1 MVIGGILKC
10 MYSGI
15 LLLIKF
21 INLVKSDVE
30 VVLLFSFSR
39 VDTDVKYSFSL
50 FAISRESVICSLS
63 MLSSVG
69 KELVDIL
76 GLFAVRRCC
85 QIAFVSLRFVTDSE
99 KCLRLAFRIKFFCHV
114 SVSFVIGPI
123 IFAFAVIS
131 IFSGFHNFWRKP
143 VRQTFGFYSSGFDW
157 RMPI

>member
-1 MVIGGILKC
+1 MYLFRNFVI
-10 MYSGI
+10 
-15 LLLIKF
+15 IKF
-21 INLVKSDVE
+21 MNLVKSDVE

-85 QIAFVSLRFVTDSE
+85 QIAFVSLKFVTDSE
-99 KCLRLAFRIKFFCHV
+99 KCLRLAFRIKFFLSCFCIV
-114 SVSFVIGPI
+114 CSRSNYFCSCCYLY
-123 IFAFAVIS
+123 F
-131 IFSGFHNFWRKP
+131 
-143 VRQTFGFYSSGFDW
+143 FGLS
-157 RMPI
+157 